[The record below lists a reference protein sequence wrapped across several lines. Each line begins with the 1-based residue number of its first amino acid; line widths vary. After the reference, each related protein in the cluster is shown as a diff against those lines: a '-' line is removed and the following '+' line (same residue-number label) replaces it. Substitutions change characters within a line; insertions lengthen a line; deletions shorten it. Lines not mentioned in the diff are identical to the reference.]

1 MGKKM
6 KKMSVFIFGVC
17 IDTNVIYQSIL
28 EKKKKKTKKIKTDLH
43 EFPPEVANPDKVSIK
58 SLSEEN

>member
-1 MGKKM
+1 MVFFSIPQYFWCLYRHQCDLPEHFGKK
-6 KKMSVFIFGVC
+6 
-17 IDTNVIYQSIL
+17 
-28 EKKKKKTKKIKTDLH
+28 EKKTKKIKTDLH